1 MGSMATVD
9 VKIIYGVSIN
19 INTLIE
25 GFESSGIEE
34 DAQEVIENDSFLTEC
49 IHRFYDDRING
60 QDPAFVFGIK
70 ICESNYGNLLCSVR
84 LSDSDI
90 EDLDSEFEEYAN
102 ELQQKFGV
110 QISTGYP
117 ELICGAT
124 LS

>member
-1 MGSMATVD
+1 MYTIVSLCIYWSNIIFFQRTFNLKEIFQNNVEEKTNESLIWTNILETV
-9 VKIIYGVSIN
+9 
-19 INTLIE
+19 
-25 GFESSGIEE
+25 
-34 DAQEVIENDSFLTEC
+34 
-49 IHRFYDDRING
+49 R
-60 QDPAFVFGIK
+60 P
-70 ICESNYGNLLCSVR
+70 NYGNLLCSVR

-102 ELQQKFGV
+102 ELLQKFGV